1 MAFHFKLI
9 YSPKKLWLHN
19 NPNNPLNYAFTQ
31 NKLIYIKFG
40 CWRQNNT

>member
-9 YSPKKLWLHN
+9 YNPKQLLLHN
-19 NPNNPLNYAFTQ
+19 NPYNPLNYAFTQ

-40 CWRQNNT
+40 C